1 MLQFPNPRVEG
12 TLVYHK
18 TSSRSYNIHDQV
30 GQEMTVERDGI
41 LRRENTSF
49 TKSLGDRGC
58 TMTRSRPMM
67 QSGRGRGG
75 PEEDAVDMKFHGG
88 LQESGLED
96 FERQWE
102 VAANRRGGLQEYN
115 SRGSSMSY
123 QNVLTNQPFPSS
135 RSIPSSMDGHPATYH
150 RRTND
155 VPRDVAPDLQRTPTP
170 TTNATG
176 TPLRWNPDVGQWESR
191 TQPRRLLLQ

>member
-67 QSGRGRGG
+67 QSGRGGA

-88 LQESGLED
+88 LQESGLDE

-102 VAANRRGGLQEYN
+102 VAAHRRGGLLEYN
-115 SRGSSMSY
+115 NRGRSMPN
-123 QNVLTNQPFPSS
+123 QNVQPFQSS
-135 RSIPSSMDGHPATYH
+135 RSIPSSMDRPLATYH

-176 TPLRWNPDVGQWESR
+176 APLRWNPDMGQWESR